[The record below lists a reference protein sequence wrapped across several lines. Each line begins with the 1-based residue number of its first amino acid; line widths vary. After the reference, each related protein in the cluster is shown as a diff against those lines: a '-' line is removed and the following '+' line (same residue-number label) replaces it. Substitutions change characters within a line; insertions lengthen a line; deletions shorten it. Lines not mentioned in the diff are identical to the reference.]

1 LLRDRRQETHARI
14 ARALEEHFPEVA
26 ETRPELLAH
35 HLAAAGSAE
44 RAVLWW
50 RRAGRLAIERA
61 AMAEAVAH
69 FTAGLQALAG
79 LPGGAE
85 RDRGELDLQ
94 VELGGALIAAKGW
107 AAPETGRAYVR
118 ARELCGQLGETGRLI
133 PVLNG
138 LAVYHIS
145 RAEPEAGRA
154 AAEEMLRLAIA
165 QDAAGE
171 GRAHCTLG
179 YALFKL
185 GRLAQ
190 ARGQLER
197 SLALFD
203 PARHR
208 VLGTDYSDD
217 TRISGLSWLAN
228 TLLVLGFPDQAL
240 ARSREALAEARGL
253 RHVSLALA
261 LTVGGCWIRCL
272 AGDPQALSEHAEE
285 LVALSTRE
293 EIPFYL
299 TLGRLFRGWALAAAE
314 GGGGAEEGIALMQ
327 EAVAAFRA
335 TGAGT
340 GVPHYLG
347 LLADA
352 HRMAGVPERGLD
364 LLREGLALVDR
375 SGERWCEAELHRLH
389 GELLLGLRA
398 RNALTEAETCL
409 HRAVTV
415 ARDQVARWWELRAAT
430 SLARLRR
437 DQGRVAEARGL
448 LAPVYASFTEGFAF
462 PDFVEA
468 KALLEDLG
476 AAPADGADR
485 RRDKARTPWG
495 PDHLRDPVADR

>member
-1 LLRDRRQETHARI
+1 
-14 ARALEEHFPEVA
+14 
-26 ETRPELLAH
+26 
-35 HLAAAGSAE
+35 
-44 RAVLWW
+44 
-50 RRAGRLAIERA
+50 
-61 AMAEAVAH
+61 
-69 FTAGLQALAG
+69 
-79 LPGGAE
+79 
-85 RDRGELDLQ
+85 
-94 VELGGALIAAKGW
+94 
-107 AAPETGRAYVR
+107 
-118 ARELCGQLGETGRLI
+118 
-133 PVLNG
+133 
-138 LAVYHIS
+138 
-145 RAEPEAGRA
+145 
-154 AAEEMLRLAIA
+154 
-165 QDAAGE
+165 
-171 GRAHCTLG
+171 
-179 YALFKL
+179 LFKL

-285 LVALSTRE
+285 LVALSTGE

-299 TLGRLFRGWALAAAE
+299 TLGRLFRGWALAA

-327 EAVAAFRA
+327 EALAAFRA

-347 LLADA
+347 LLAEA
-352 HRMAGVPERGLD
+352 HRTAGVPECGLD
-364 LLREGLALVDR
+364 LLGEGLALVECT
-375 SGERWCEAELHRLH
+375 GERWCEAELQRLR
-389 GELLLGLRA
+389 GELLLALRA
-398 RNALTEAETCL
+398 RNTLAEAETCF

-415 ARDQVARWWELRAAT
+415 ARDQGARWWELRAAT
-430 SLARLRR
+430 GLARLRR

-448 LAPVYASFTEGFAF
+448 LAPIYAAFTEGFAF
-462 PDFVEA
+462 PDLVEA
-468 KALLEDLG
+468 RALLEELG
-476 AAPADGADR
+476 PAPADGADR
-485 RRDKARTPWG
+485 RQEEVRTSRS
-495 PDHLRDPVADR
+495 PDRLREPAPGR